1 MKELILFNPDI
12 NVDRVR
18 ALGMCMLLRE
28 ERMIMYQGDVKGK
41 QQAKVETLASDPFFM
56 QDVKQDPVVDYL
68 PKTTEIDFSNINI
81 FK

>member
-41 QQAKVETLASDPFFM
+41 QQIKVKTLASDPFFM